1 MESKQTYS
9 RDDLLD
15 AWIAAEG
22 SRSSHPDIADYYYRQ
37 AWALAH
43 AFDGWGPGIRLS
55 QCPKE
60 HVQLWTV
67 FTRTVTYYNQTYS
80 PWGYF
85 LVGGPE
91 PERAEVEARHG
102 PAIETA
108 ITDLR
113 TAYRQLLLELM
124 ERIWDIGS
132 EKTASRAAVEKEGW
146 DPDAPA
152 PNFDLY
158 W

>member
-1 MESKQTYS
+1 MESKPTYS

-15 AWIAAEG
+15 AWLAAEE
-22 SRSSHPDIADYYYRQ
+22 SRSSHPDIADHYYRQ

-55 QCPKE
+55 DCPREKQ
-60 HVQLWTV
+60 QLWTV
-67 FTRTVTYYNQTYS
+67 FTRTVTDYIETYA
-80 PWGYF
+80 PWGHF
-85 LVGGPE
+85 LEGGPE

-102 PAIETA
+102 PPIEAAIA
-108 ITDLR
+108 DLR
-113 TAYRQLLLELM
+113 AAYRDLLLDLL
-124 ERIWDIGS
+124 ERIWNIRADQVVP
-132 EKTASRAAVEKEGW
+132 RAAVEKEGW
-146 DPDAPA
+146 DPETPD